1 MFRRDGFRK
10 SKVLESYLPNPNV
23 PEIVKKRGGGR
34 DPESTLQSQS
44 GLGKGVSLA
53 GRSNTKSVHALGM
66 TAVSGQTPGTRPVPV
81 GWGSIDRSEV
91 KRETSMVSLVFSFK
105 QRVDNDLITVNPL
118 GLAITCFREDRAFQ

>member
-1 MFRRDGFRK
+1 
-10 SKVLESYLPNPNV
+10 
-23 PEIVKKRGGGR
+23 
-34 DPESTLQSQS
+34 
-44 GLGKGVSLA
+44 
-53 GRSNTKSVHALGM
+53 M

-81 GWGSIDRSEV
+81 GWGSVDRSEV

>member
-1 MFRRDGFRK
+1 M
-10 SKVLESYLPNPNV
+10 VLE
-23 PEIVKKRGGGR
+23 EIG
-34 DPESTLQSQS
+34 ESTLQSQS

-66 TAVSGQTPGTRPVPV
+66 TAISGQTPGTRPVPV
-81 GWGSIDRSEV
+81 GWGSVDRSKV
-91 KRETSMVSLVFSFK
+91 KRETSMMSLVFSFK